1 MSNDD
6 ATIPTI
12 PWDQV
17 VAEDESDPAYLA
29 EVESAAVRQQR
40 AHDAYHA
47 SLSGLRMAQALT
59 QVQLARALGITQA
72 EVSRIEHQADL
83 LLSTLASYVTAAGGS
98 LQLLVEFADR
108 DPIVIDI
115 DALAQHPAAAET

>member
-1 MSNDD
+1 MTDD
-6 ATIPTI
+6 DSTI

-17 VAEDESDPAYLA
+17 VAEDQTNPAYVA
-29 EVESAAVRQQR
+29 EVEAAAARQQR
-40 AHDAYHA
+40 AHDAYHV
-47 SLSGLRMAQALT
+47 SLSGLRRAQALT
-59 QVQLARALGITQA
+59 QVQLARALGISQA

-108 DPIVIDI
+108 EPIVVDV
-115 DALAQHPAAAET
+115 DGLAQRPTAAAGQS